1 MGDVM
6 ADQRG
11 FFDLDERYAALSKAG
26 DPLERLSRVV
36 DFEVFRAE
44 LDAALQRSDGARGG
58 RPPMDAV
65 LMFKVLVLQ
74 ALYNLSDDQAEFQ
87 VRDRLS
93 FMRFLGLGLHDRVPD
108 AKTVWLFR
116 ELLVRAKAVEGLF
129 DRFDAHLREHGYL
142 AMSGQIVDASIVA
155 APKQRNTDA
164 EKDALKEGRLPGD
177 WKDKPA
183 KLAQKDR
190 DARWTMKRGRV
201 RRLEDGRPKGPEIM
215 VPAFGYKN
223 HLSTDRCHGLIRKW
237 TVTDAAANDGRRLAE
252 VIDRSNT
259 ASPVWADTAYRSRQ
273 NEGLISR
280 LGLSSMIHFRKP
292 PGKPMP
298 DPAKKANAARSK
310 VRSAVEHVFAH
321 QKGPMNLFVRTI
333 GIARAR
339 AKIGMVNLAYNMR
352 RFVWLEG
359 RPAPG

>member
-1 MGDVM
+1 
-6 ADQRG
+6 
-11 FFDLDERYAALSKAG
+11 L
-26 DPLERLSRVV
+26 V
-36 DFEVFRAE
+36 DFEVYRPPLLRA
-44 LDAALQRSDGARGG
+44 LRRSDRSKGG
-58 RPPMDAV
+58 RPPYDPV
-65 LMFKVLVLQ
+65 QMFKVLVLQ
-74 ALYNLSDDQAEFQ
+74 ALYNLSDDQTEFQ
-87 VRDRLS
+87 IRDRLS

-108 AKTVWLFR
+108 AKTIWLYR
-116 ELLVRAKAVEGLF
+116 ELLVRARAVEGLF

-164 EKDALKEGRLPGD
+164 EKDALKQGRIPAD
-177 WKDKPA
+177 WQDKPA
-183 KLAQKDR
+183 MLAQKDR
-190 DARWTMKRGRV
+190 EARWTMKRGRV

-223 HLSTDRCHGLIRKW
+223 HLSTDRRHGLIRKW

-280 LGLSSMIHFRKP
+280 LGLASRIHFRKP

-298 DPAKKANAARSK
+298 EPARQANAARSR

-321 QKGPMNLFVRTI
+321 QKGPMNLCIRTI

-339 AKIGMVNLAYNMR
+339 AKIGMANLAYNMR

-359 RPAPG
+359 RSAPA